1 MTIFIGIMI
10 GVFIYSFI
18 LTILTIYQDN
28 SGYFMVEFLD
38 VVMAGPCMW
47 IFMLFL
53 TIFRFFYKNFHKEN
67 KQKIKE
73 YQKKDIKYIQKVAKK
88 IVKKYRKSQY
98 NADYIDF
105 TKMQDYDSEGIEGY
119 KCLIVHKAM
128 NEHLNNKFESL
139 MIHQKQDTIKE
150 LEKYFKKVTEEDMR
164 KNGDSDYFINIHK
177 TDIFYKLEAGN

>member
-1 MTIFIGIMI
+1 
-10 GVFIYSFI
+10 
-18 LTILTIYQDN
+18 
-28 SGYFMVEFLD
+28 
-38 VVMAGPCMW
+38 
-47 IFMLFL
+47 
-53 TIFRFFYKNFHKEN
+53 
-67 KQKIKE
+67 
-73 YQKKDIKYIQKVAKK
+73 
-88 IVKKYRKSQY
+88 
-98 NADYIDF
+98 
-105 TKMQDYDSEGIEGY
+105 MQDYDSEGIEGY